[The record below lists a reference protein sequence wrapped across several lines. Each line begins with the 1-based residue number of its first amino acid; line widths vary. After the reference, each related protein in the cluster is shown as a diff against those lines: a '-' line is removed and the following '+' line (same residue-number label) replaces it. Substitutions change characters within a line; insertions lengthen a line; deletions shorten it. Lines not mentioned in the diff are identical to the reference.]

1 MWNGYENIFFSFPF
15 LISFSSF
22 LENSFELETL
32 FGYSSNQCCKEV
44 SVNEWN
50 SIEQTFVVKREQ
62 KQNNFGVFHLCF
74 LSAVET
80 ACHTAIYEE
89 REKGKGREKERKCS
103 TVTNELI
110 KCKKSWK

>member
-1 MWNGYENIFFSFPF
+1 MNEIRLNKHLLWRENKNKII
-15 LISFSSF
+15 LESSI
-22 LENSFELETL
+22 
-32 FGYSSNQCCKEV
+32 CV
-44 SVNEWN
+44 
-50 SIEQTFVVKREQ
+50 
-62 KQNNFGVFHLCF
+62 F